1 MRKRK
6 KMTKE
11 KKKKMKKRRREI
23 YEGEQDRKETRESL
37 KIRRSAFDSRR

>member
-23 YEGEQDRKETRESL
+23 YKGEQDRKETKESL
-37 KIRRSAFDSRR
+37 KIRDRKSVV